1 MPNVPL
7 SDTIAHDDIKEYYGK
22 VLQTKDDLKTST
34 CCASDAMPRRLREI
48 VKQIE
53 PEIVNKF
60 YGCGSPIPQDL
71 EGCTVLD
78 LGCGTGRDVYIAS
91 KLVGENGNVIGVD
104 MTAEQLEVARK
115 HTAAQMNRFGFDRCN
130 VRFLDGFIEDLA
142 AAGVED
148 NSVDVVIS
156 NCVINLSPDKRRV
169 FSEIFRVL
177 RPGGELYF
185 SDIFADRRIPEAV
198 AGDRILRGECLGG
211 AMYGEDFRRMLRDLG
226 CPDFRVVASRETIV
240 RGPELQSAVG
250 AIRFF
255 SKTIRAFKL
264 DDLEDICEDY
274 GQVATYQ
281 GTMTECP
288 THFTLDDHHDFVAK
302 KPMLVC
308 GNSAA
313 MVSRTRFGRH
323 FEVVGTR
330 NTHFGAFDCG
340 TGIRNEESS
349 GGACC

>member
-7 SDTIAHDDIKEYYGK
+7 TDTIAHNDVKKYYGE
-22 VLQTKDDLKTST
+22 VLQSKDDLKTSA
-34 CCASDAMPRRLREI
+34 CCPSEAMPRRLREI
-48 VKQIE
+48 VKDIE
-53 PEIVNKF
+53 PEIINRF

-71 EGCTVLD
+71 DGCTVLD
-78 LGCGTGRDVYIAS
+78 LGCGTGRDVFIAS
-91 KLVGENGNVIGVD
+91 KLVGENGQVIGVD
-104 MTAEQLEVARK
+104 MTTEQIEVARK
-115 HTAAQMNRFGFDRCN
+115 YTDAQMKRFGFKHSN

-142 AAGVED
+142 TIGIED

-169 FSEIFRVL
+169 FSYIFRIL

-185 SDIFADRRIPEAV
+185 SDIFADRRIPESV
-198 AGDRILRGECLGG
+198 ASDPILRGECLGG
-211 AMYGEDFRRMLRDLG
+211 AMYTEDFRRMLNELG
-226 CPDFRVVASRETIV
+226 CPDFRVVASRETV
-240 RGPELQSAVG
+240 VHEPTLKSAVG

-308 GNSAA
+308 GNSAS

-323 FEVVGTR
+323 FEVIGSR

-340 TGIRNEESS
+340 TGIRSEASS